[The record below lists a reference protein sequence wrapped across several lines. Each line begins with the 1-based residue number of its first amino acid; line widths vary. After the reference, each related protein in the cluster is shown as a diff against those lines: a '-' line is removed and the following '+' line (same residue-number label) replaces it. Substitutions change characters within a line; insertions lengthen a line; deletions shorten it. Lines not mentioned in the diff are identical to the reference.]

1 MAKRKSIFKLPK
13 MTKKEKEINDKLC
26 KVVGPAVSSIPSRD
40 EKVSLDKILEGLDI
54 LVDILDVA
62 TDV

>member
-26 KVVGPAVSSIPSRD
+26 KVVGPTVSAIPSKD

-62 TDV
+62 TDI